1 MVKKL
6 PLKRQPKRAAKKI
19 SLQKIKVTSPKNIQ
33 KKINL
38 KNNKYSSKKVP
49 LNLKSNQKEESNLDL
64 VSQSFFDAQ
73 SSIKVQ
79 CCFCEKNITNSIK
92 ILLEPFPK
100 NIIIPQKKG
109 SLPFE
114 LICLKCLVIKLENN
128 SHEIESI
135 N

>member
-19 SLQKIKVTSPKNIQ
+19 SLLKIKGTKPKNIQ
-33 KKINL
+33 KKVNP
-38 KNNKYSSKKVP
+38 KNSKYSSKKLP
-49 LNLKSNQKEESNLDL
+49 LNSKSNQKEEENLDL

-100 NIIIPQKKG
+100 NITIPQKKVLFP
-109 SLPFE
+109 S
-114 LICLKCLVIKLENN
+114 N
-128 SHEIESI
+128 
-135 N
+135 